1 MKLRRLLS
9 VLFVALFSFQ
19 MLNVAALADE
29 GMWTFNNVPRA
40 DIKKKYGFDV
50 TDEWLKKVQL
60 ASVRFNNGGSGSFVS
75 PNGLVLT
82 NYHIVEDIVG
92 EVSTPEKDLAKEG
105 FLARTRAEEIKAPSL
120 ELNVLMSI
128 EDVTS
133 RITGAVKAGATDAE
147 AFAARRA
154 EISAIEAESLK
165 ATGLRSDVIT
175 LYQGGQYNLYRYK
188 KYTDVRLVFVPEFQ
202 AAFFGG
208 DPDNF
213 NFPRFNI
220 DMSLVRVYENDQP
233 VKSENFF
240 KWSTAGAKEGSLVF
254 VTGNPG
260 STSRLDTVAHLEEL
274 RDTSIPIILRLLE
287 RREAVLMKYMAM
299 GEEQTRQAQNE
310 LNSVQNSLK
319 VYRGQI
325 QGLKDQSLMSRK
337 MKEEQALR
345 KSIAANP
352 ERQKMYGDAWDA
364 IATAHKNLP
373 TYIKDRRIFEQ
384 AAGFNTTYFGIA
396 RALVRLAAENEKP
409 NAQRLPEY
417 TDARRASLELGLYSP
432 APIHDDFEKLK
443 LTDSLEFMVELLGAD
458 NALVKQVLNGKT
470 PAARAEELISGT
482 KLKDVAVRKELA
494 AGGMKAIEASTDP
507 MIVLARLIDAKG
519 REVRKRY
526 ESELTGVE
534 RTNYSK
540 IARALFETEGTKLY
554 PDATF
559 TLRLSYGA
567 VKGYMENGKKVAPF
581 TTLGGL
587 YDRAAK
593 FQYKFPY
600 NLPQRW
606 MDKKT
611 SIDLSTPFNF
621 VSTNDIIG
629 GNSGSPTINQNGEL
643 VGLIFDG
650 NIQSLV
656 GDFVYD
662 ESVNRAI
669 SVDSRGMLEVLRKVF
684 GANEIVAEL
693 TGNSRAVTSSAGN

>member
-1 MKLRRLLS
+1 MRLRRFLSALL
-9 VLFVALFSFQ
+9 LALFSFQ
-19 MLNVAALADE
+19 TLQFTAFADE

-40 DIKKKYGFDV
+40 EIKKKYGFDV
-50 TDEWLKKVQL
+50 TDEWLNNVRM

-92 EVSTPEKDLAKEG
+92 EVSTPQKDYAKEG
-105 FLARTRAEEIKAPSL
+105 FLAKTRAEEIKAPSL
-120 ELNVLMSI
+120 ELNVLTSI

-133 RITGAVKAGATDAE
+133 RINGAVKAGATDSE
-147 AFAARRA
+147 AYAARRA
-154 EISAIEAESLK
+154 EISAIEGESLK
-165 ATGLRSDVIT
+165 ATGMRSDVVT

-233 VKSENFF
+233 VKPAHYF
-240 KWSTAGAKEGSLVF
+240 KWSTAGAKEGDLVF
-254 VTGNPG
+254 VTGHPG
-260 STSRLDTVAHLEEL
+260 STSRLNTVAHLEQL
-274 RDTSIPIILRLLE
+274 RDTSIPMIIRLLE
-287 RREAVLMKYMAM
+287 RREAVLKKYMAM

-319 VYRGQI
+319 VYRGQLK
-325 QGLKDQSLMSRK
+325 GLKDPSLMARK
-337 MKEEQALR
+337 MKEEEALR
-345 KSIAANP
+345 KSIAENP

-364 IATAHKNLP
+364 IAAAHKAYP
-373 TYIKDRRIFEQ
+373 SYIRDRRVFEQ
-384 AAGFNTTYFGIA
+384 AGGFNSTLFGFA

-409 NAQRLPEY
+409 NAQRLPEF
-417 TDARRASLELGLYSP
+417 TDARRASLELALYSP
-432 APIHDDFEKLK
+432 APIHEDFEKLK
-443 LTDSLEFMVELLGAD
+443 LTDSLGFMVELLGAD
-458 NALVKQVLNGKT
+458 NPLVKEVLAGKT
-470 PAARAEELISGT
+470 PEARANELISGT
-482 KLKDVAVRKELA
+482 KLKDPAYRKELA
-494 AGGMKAIEASTDP
+494 QGGKAAIESSTDP
-507 MIVLARLIDAKG
+507 MIVVAREIDAKA

-526 ESELTGVE
+526 ESEVIGVE
-534 RTNYSK
+534 RANYAK

-567 VKGYMENGKKVAPF
+567 VEGYTENGKKVAPF

-587 YDRAAK
+587 YQRSDQFKRE
-593 FQYKFPY
+593 FPY

-606 MDKKT
+606 WDKKGDVT
-611 SIDLSTPFNF
+611 LSTPFNF

-629 GNSGSPTINQNGEL
+629 GNSGSPTINRNGEL

-656 GDFVYD
+656 GDFMYD
-662 ESVNRAI
+662 PSVNRAI
-669 SVDSRGMLEVLRKVF
+669 SVDSRGMLEVLKKIF
-684 GANEIVAEL
+684 GANELVAEL
-693 TGNSRAVTSSAGN
+693 TAS